1 MKLIRKKSD
10 LNKAI
15 SDTKELGFVPTMGS
29 LHKGHEFLIKTS
41 KKKCKKTLV
50 SIFINPT
57 QFNDKND
64 YKKYPRDLSKDLKIL
79 KKLRVDFVYLP
90 TVDQVYGGEKL
101 SKVTLKKTQKILCA
115 NFRKGHFEGVLN
127 VLNHFVKLISPKI
140 MFMGQK
146 DFQQYFLVQNF
157 ISRNYT
163 TQVYSCRTVRDL
175 NGMALSSRNK
185 LLDKNNLKTS
195 GLIANKLAKFKH
207 SINKKNELNTIGF
220 NKLNILIQQLKKQLI
235 KKFNIKIE
243 YLECRNT
250 INLSTNINNKP
261 FKIFISYYLNN
272 VRLIDNF

>member
-41 KKKCKKTLV
+41 KKLCEKTLV

-57 QFNDKND
+57 QFNDKKD
-64 YKKYPRDLSKDLKIL
+64 YKKYPRDLNKDFKIL
-79 KKLRVDFVYLP
+79 KRLKVDFVYLP
-90 TVDQVYGGEKL
+90 TIGQIYRWKRL
-101 SKVTLKKTQKILCA
+101 SKITLKKTQKILCA

-146 DFQQYFLVQNF
+146 DYQQFFLVKNF
-157 ISRNYT
+157 ISKKYST
-163 TQVYSCRTVRDL
+163 KVYACRTVRDL

-185 LLDKNNLKTS
+185 LLNKNNLKAS
-195 GLIANKLAKFKH
+195 GLIANKLSRLKR
-207 SINKKNELNTIGF
+207 SINKKNELSIIAT

-235 KKFNIKIE
+235 NKFNIKIE
-243 YLECRNT
+243 YLECRNI